1 MASRVRS
8 FAAVLLLVVA
18 ATAGVITRQNPRTL
32 GTPGAETFASRIVA
46 SDLAN
51 PWEVTWGPDGQ
62 LWITERTAFRVTRVN
77 PADGSRQRRAHAR
90 RTSTRRRC
98 RTA

>member
-1 MASRVRS
+1 MASRVRT
-8 FAAVLLLVVA
+8 FAAVLLLVGA
-18 ATAGVITRQNPRTL
+18 ATTSVSTRQNPRTL
-32 GTPGAETFASRIVA
+32 GTTGAETFASRVVA
-46 SDLAN
+46 SNLAN

-77 PADGSRQRRAHAR
+77 PADGAKKVALTCST
-90 RTSTRRRC
+90 TSTRRRC